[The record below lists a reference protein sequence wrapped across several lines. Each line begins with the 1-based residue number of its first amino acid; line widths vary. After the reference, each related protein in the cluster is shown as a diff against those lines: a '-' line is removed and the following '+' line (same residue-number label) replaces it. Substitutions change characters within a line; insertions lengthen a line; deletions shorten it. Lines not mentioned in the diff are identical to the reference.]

1 MCLRPVE
8 PQSRGGISVAV
19 AVALVALVAAGAK
32 AADTALPAA
41 AMLAEAFPGGDRTE
55 AFAGQ
60 PPAAPVYRDGHLAGY
75 VFSTHDTVGSVGY
88 AGRPIDIVVGIG
100 IDGVIT
106 GAQLRRHEEP
116 ILVIGIPERRL
127 KDYVAGFVGL
137 DVTGR
142 LRDSTGARAAG
153 IPDIISGA
161 SVSSVVIRDA
171 VLRSARAVARSR
183 GLLVGDAS
191 AARLDREGFAEAAW
205 PDLMADGS
213 MVRLRLARS
222 AVEAA
227 LGPPP
232 GQAAGAPADDTAP
245 FIDLYAGLL
254 TPPRVG
260 QSLLG
265 ARDYNAVLAG
275 LAPKDQLVFVAANG
289 LYSFKGTGWV
299 RSGRFERIE
308 LIQGNRSIKLT
319 KDNHRNVETL
329 RINGAPEFR
338 EIGVFVV
345 AGDTGFDPLAPWRL
359 SLLVTRQTAG
369 GNEVNAAFDL
379 SYALPARYRIGG
391 EAADSR
397 AAGGPPLWQRM
408 WRDSAGTVTALGVML
423 AALTAILVFQDALV
437 RSHRR
442 YRIIRLA
449 FLGVTL
455 VWLGWYA
462 GAQLSVVNVLTFVHS
477 LMGEFHWE
485 FFLLDPLSFVLWSYV
500 AVTMLFWGRGVFC
513 GWLCPFGAL
522 QELANG
528 IARKL
533 KVPQVAM
540 PFGLHERLWPIKYI
554 IFLGL
559 FALSLHSTNLA
570 VVASEIEPF
579 KTAISLKFMRAWPF
593 VAYAAALLVA
603 GLFIERFFCRYLC
616 PLGGALAIPARL
628 RMFEWLKRRH
638 QCGTECHICA
648 IRCTVQAIHPSGEI
662 NPNECIHCLECQ
674 TLYQDDTICPPLV
687 ALNRRRER
695 RAALSR
701 TMDTPKGADAAGGA
715 P

>member
-1 MCLRPVE
+1 MSLRPVE
-8 PQSRGGISVAV
+8 PRFRCVAV
-19 AVALVALVAAGAK
+19 AAVAAAAVVLSGGGVR
-32 AADTALPAA
+32 AADTAAPTA
-41 AMLAEAFPGGDRTE
+41 AMLAMAFPGGGRVE

-60 PPAAPVYRDGHLAGY
+60 PPAAPVYRDGRLVGY

-100 IDGVIT
+100 VDAVIT
-106 GAQLRRHEEP
+106 GAYLRRHEEP

-127 KDYVAGFVGL
+127 REYVAGFAGL
-137 DVTGR
+137 DVKGR
-142 LRDSTGARAAG
+142 LRDVAGAKGAG
-153 IPDIISGA
+153 VPDIITGA

-183 GLLVGDAS
+183 GLLAADAS
-191 AARLDREGFAEAAW
+191 AARLDRESFAEATW
-205 PDLMADGS
+205 SELMADGS
-213 MVRLRLARS
+213 IVRLRLSRGT
-222 AVEAA
+222 VESA
-227 LGPPP
+227 LGLPP
-232 GQAAGAPADDTAP
+232 GQVAASSDDAAP

-260 QSLLG
+260 QNLLG
-265 ARDYNAVLAG
+265 ARDYNAAVAG
-275 LAPKDQLVFVAANG
+275 LDARDQLLFVAANG
-289 LYSFKGTGWV
+289 LYSFKGTDWV
-299 RSGRFERIE
+299 RTGRFERIE
-308 LIQGNRSIKLT
+308 LVQGNRTIKLT
-319 KDNHRNVETL
+319 KDDYRNVEAL
-329 RINGAPEFR
+329 RIGGAPEFR
-338 EIGVFVV
+338 EIGVFAVP
-345 AGDTGFDPLAPWRL
+345 ADTGFDPLAPWRL
-359 SLLVTRQTAG
+359 SLLATRQTAG
-369 GNEVNAAFDL
+369 GNEVNAGFDL

-391 EAADSR
+391 DAEASR
-397 AAGGPPLWQRM
+397 AAAGPPLWQRM
-408 WRDSAGTVTALGVML
+408 WRDRAGTVAALGVML
-423 AALTAILVFQDALV
+423 VGLTAILVFQDVLV

-442 YRIIRLA
+442 YRIVRLV

-477 LMGEFHWE
+477 LMGDFHWE

-500 AVTMLFWGRGVFC
+500 AVTLLFWGRGVFC

-522 QELANG
+522 QELANE
-528 IARKL
+528 IARKV
-533 KVPQVAM
+533 KVPQIEV

-554 IFLGL
+554 VFLGL

-570 VVASEIEPF
+570 VVASEVEPF

-593 VAYAAALLVA
+593 VAYALALLAA
-603 GLFIERFFCRYLC
+603 GLFVERFFCRYLC
-616 PLGGALAIPARL
+616 PLGGALAIPARM
-628 RMFEWLKRRH
+628 RMFQWLKRRH

-648 IRCTVQAIHPSGEI
+648 TRCTVQAIHPSGEI

-674 TLYQDDTICPPLV
+674 TLYHDDTICPPVV
-687 ALNRRRER
+687 ALRRRRER

-701 TMDTPKGADAAGGA
+701 TMDTPNGIDAQGGA